1 MYCYRFPDR
10 DTFVA
15 ACGTLGWLS
24 EPSEE
29 APEAVVI
36 HYTHDRAIDEVGPV
50 QTLPGTYD
58 EEGVELT
65 APEYDT
71 RHHINFQ
78 GEAPLEWDQ
87 YLVNVNTPSRMFAGS
102 GTPTTLDQLNELR
115 NPSVEEEAK

>member
-10 DTFVA
+10 DTFKS
-15 ACGTLGWLS
+15 ACGNLGWLS

-36 HYTHDRAIDEVGPV
+36 AYTHDRAIDEVGPV

-65 APEYDT
+65 LPVFDT
-71 RHHINFQ
+71 GHHVNFQ
-78 GEAPLEWDQ
+78 GTPPIEWDK
-87 YLVNVNTPSRMFAGS
+87 YLVVVNSPCRIWAGHPS
-102 GTPTTLDQLNELR
+102 
-115 NPSVEEEAK
+115 